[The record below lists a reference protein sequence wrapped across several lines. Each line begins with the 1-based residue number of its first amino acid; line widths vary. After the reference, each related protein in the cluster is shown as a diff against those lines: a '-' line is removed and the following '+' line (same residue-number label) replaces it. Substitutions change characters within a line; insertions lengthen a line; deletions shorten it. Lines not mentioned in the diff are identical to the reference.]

1 MQSYGNSFCS
11 SYGFIF
17 FLYILLNLLPVSQRN
32 MVKLSTVVHNLRKVA
47 IRVDFNDDLQADMVF
62 DLLRCFSCLETLDV
76 LVI

>member
-1 MQSYGNSFCS
+1 
-11 SYGFIF
+11 
-17 FLYILLNLLPVSQRN
+17 